1 MLGGRGVYEMR
12 QTIAVVLMW
21 AVLLVGPLRPV
32 YADGLIPGQ
41 ASGNVTEA
49 KNAEFTNIQEVP
61 ASGPTNPPVKET
73 GSWWQRL
80 LKSIGNWLS
89 DRWQGVQEWWDE
101 LPNWAKGL
109 IVGLVAA
116 VILVAIV
123 IAVIA
128 AGVVLSALAIV
139 AIVGA
144 VVGLVVAG
152 LWYGLAEDGEFS
164 IAKAIGWVLLGGV
177 AGAAIFAF
185 LWEVLPLAW
194 GLLLKADAIVAATG
208 ARIVSSVTAWVTSI
222 LSPIGA
228 YLAPRLAPIVAW
240 FSGVSAWVQRAVQ
253 PVVNFIG
260 PRWAALVERLAP
272 ITAAGSLRLQWFM
285 QVTGI
290 ARMFNWVNT
299 FFIRLGMWFE
309 AFVATAPRLIFST
322 LNGTAMAV
330 TQVAI
335 SGQFHL
341 DEVVKAFLVGF
352 GLTYITMLPMP
363 VRGTVPAPLPPHA
376 TRPPLPGEEIVWPP
390 NGGFHGSPVK
400 QVLQPG
406 MLIDRYGAP
415 TGRYLSPAG
424 TPFGARA
431 LPPDFLKTQDYRV
444 YEVLRPLEVEA
455 GLIEPWFGQPGMG
468 TQYKLS
474 VPVKALL
481 DSGVLREV
489 SVP

>member
-1 MLGGRGVYEMR
+1 M
-12 QTIAVVLMW
+12 VLMW

-32 YADGLIPGQ
+32 YADGLIPGP

-61 ASGPTNPPVKET
+61 ASGPTSPPAKET

-80 LKSIGNWLS
+80 LKSLGNWFS

-194 GLLLKADAIVAATG
+194 GLLLKADAIVATTAG
-208 ARIVSSVTAWVTSI
+208 RIVSSLTAWVTSL

-228 YLAPRLAPIVAW
+228 YLAPRLAPVVAW
-240 FSGVSAWVQRAVQ
+240 FSGVAAWVQRAVQ
-253 PVVNFIG
+253 PVVNFVG
-260 PRWAALVERLAP
+260 PRWAALMERLAP
-272 ITAAGSLRLQWFM
+272 ITSAVSLRLQWFM

-290 ARMFNWVNT
+290 ARMFTWVNT
-299 FFIRLGMWFE
+299 LFIRLGMWFE

-341 DEVVKAFLVGF
+341 DEVVKAFLIGF

-376 TRPPLPGEEIVWPP
+376 TRPPLPGEVIQWPP
-390 NGGFHGSPVK
+390 NDGFHGTPFTQILK
-400 QVLQPG
+400 PG
-406 MLIDRYGAP
+406 TLVDRYGRS
-415 TGRYLSPAG
+415 GGSFLSPAG
-424 TPFGARA
+424 TPFEARA
-431 LPPDFLKTQDYRV
+431 LPPHYLNTHPYHV
-444 YEVLRPLEVEA
+444 YEVVKPFEVQA
-455 GLIEPWFGQPGMG
+455 GRIAPWFGQPGMG
-468 TQYKLS
+468 TQYLTS
-474 VPVKALL
+474 VSIQDLL
-481 DSGVLREV
+481 DAGILREV
-489 SVP
+489 LRP